1 MTEQEKKQRI
11 AIAAAFLRDG
21 NKAKKEANAITEKF
35 FSESIDPCY
44 TIYEIFN
51 RLRGAF
57 DIVES
62 MYNYSIITR
71 DLCISL
77 KKRIN
82 DRFTREML
90 ELKKEENGK
99 K

>member
-1 MTEQEKKQRI
+1 MTEQGKKHRI
-11 AIAAAFLRDG
+11 AI
-21 NKAKKEANAITEKF
+21 KEADAITEKF
-35 FSESIDPCY
+35 FSESVDPCY
-44 TIYEIFN
+44 TIYEKFN

-62 MYNYSIITR
+62 MYNCSIITR

-77 KKRIN
+77 EKRIN
-82 DRFTREML
+82 DRFTREMQ